1 FKNDPTKSQ
10 NWHYNAED
18 DYYID
23 HLGVRVSFYRYS
35 KRTDKH
41 GFKRDFKIYRA
52 DKHQLTAQLD
62 SLAKTPSG
70 RQRYMQVNPTWNYY
84 KAQVKATLSSDEG
97 QALYRRRKFDVEP
110 VFGRMKR
117 DFGVRRTHLR
127 GQRSVE
133 NDLGLVLMAMNLTK
147 LGKIVAHMRPSLL
160 KNGKNRTT
168 IFEKSK
174 IMVRF
179 SILNVKIKIVYSQ
192 PLLLVLNYYKDKNA
206 TAQLVQTLINQHLP
220 NPK

>member
-1 FKNDPTKSQ
+1 
-10 NWHYNAED
+10 
-18 DYYID
+18 
-23 HLGVRVSFYRYS
+23 
-35 KRTDKH
+35 
-41 GFKRDFKIYRA
+41 
-52 DKHQLTAQLD
+52 
-62 SLAKTPSG
+62 
-70 RQRYMQVNPTWNYY
+70 
-84 KAQVKATLSSDEG
+84 
-97 QALYRRRKFDVEP
+97 
-110 VFGRMKR
+110 MKR

-147 LGKIVAHMRPSLL
+147 LGKIVAHMRPLLL

-192 PLLLVLNYYKDKNA
+192 PLCIKPMPAFDFSAVFFLTMPPESK
-206 TAQLVQTLINQHLP
+206 LP
-220 NPK
+220 MG

>member
-1 FKNDPTKSQ
+1 
-10 NWHYNAED
+10 
-18 DYYID
+18 
-23 HLGVRVSFYRYS
+23 
-35 KRTDKH
+35 
-41 GFKRDFKIYRA
+41 
-52 DKHQLTAQLD
+52 
-62 SLAKTPSG
+62 
-70 RQRYMQVNPTWNYY
+70 MQVNPTWNYY

-147 LGKIVAHMRPSLL
+147 LGKIVAHMRPLLL

-192 PLLLVLNYYKDKNA
+192 PLLLVINYYKDKNA

>member
-1 FKNDPTKSQ
+1 
-10 NWHYNAED
+10 
-18 DYYID
+18 
-23 HLGVRVSFYRYS
+23 
-35 KRTDKH
+35 
-41 GFKRDFKIYRA
+41 
-52 DKHQLTAQLD
+52 
-62 SLAKTPSG
+62 
-70 RQRYMQVNPTWNYY
+70 
-84 KAQVKATLSSDEG
+84 
-97 QALYRRRKFDVEP
+97 RKFDVEP

-147 LGKIVAHMRPSLL
+147 LGKIVAHMRPLLL

-192 PLLLVLNYYKDKNA
+192 PLFSHSLVHSLSAFVRGFAK
-206 TAQLVQTLINQHLP
+206 LIIFSQYLP
-220 NPK
+220 NWPEKRLICDPKSDIV